1 MKFFETSK
9 YHSFK
14 KSTYI
19 TLRWIG
25 IIGQLIAVNFV
36 YLFLNSS
43 FEFITSN
50 LVIFLGI
57 LSNLYLIFIYKKTQ
71 LSDRSAFIFL
81 LIDILQ
87 LGVLLYLSG
96 GITNPFVIFILI
108 PSVFSSSNLSLRTNT
123 LLVILTIIII
133 VFLTFNYQDL
143 PINLNSDFHNNHYF
157 YYSIPVSLIIALV
170 FLNYFAMTFGTQSRL
185 RKEALGKMEEV
196 MAKEHELLSLGGQ
209 AAAAAHSLGTPLST
223 ITIIS
228 HDLMK
233 QFKGQ
238 KDIEKDIELLI
249 PIRDNITVFSIG
261 DEHKIIEK
269 DNFTEIIWKN
279 NSFLDLFKQSSLQ
292 DYSKGV
298 IDSSNNLFIRFL
310 SWIRVNFFYPDAR
323 LSNLNKIES
332 FLIDYIERKDINLM
346 ITTSPPHSIQLLGKR
361 IKNVINLKGKIIQIK
376 NIQKNQYV
384 GYNRTYKT
392 KTKIKVAI
400 IGLGYEDGIPRSL
413 SNKGYVYFKKNRF
426 KIIGRISMD
435 TFTVDI
441 SKSSHDLNI
450 GMYLDII
457 NDQHKID
464 KFAKLCKT
472 IPNEIMTSI
481 GKRVYRKYE

>member
-36 YLFLNSS
+36 YLFLNPS
-43 FEFITSN
+43 FDFVTSN
-50 LVIFLGI
+50 LIIFLGI

-81 LIDILQ
+81 FIDILQ

-133 VFLTFNYQDL
+133 VFLTFNHQDL

-223 ITIIS
+223 ITIIA

-238 KDIEKDIELLI
+238 KDLEKDIELLNSQVERCNEI
-249 PIRDNITVFSIG
+249 LKRLTLNPVEE
-261 DEHKIIEK
+261 DE
-269 DNFTEIIWKN
+269 F
-279 NSFLDLFKQSSLQ
+279 
-292 DYSKGV
+292 
-298 IDSSNNLFIRFL
+298 ID
-310 SWIRVNFFYPDAR
+310 
-323 LSNLNKIES
+323 
-332 FLIDYIERKDINLM
+332 KDINIRDYLHEIISSFKEISKKEFVFNFDQDSNPKK
-346 ITTSPPHSIQLLGKR
+346 ITKSIELVYGLRNFIGNANKFA
-361 IKNVINLKGKIIQIK
+361 KNTIFINLKSDSEITEITVEDDGDGYPRDIISKIGEPYLK
-376 NIQKNQYV
+376 SNYSKD
-384 GYNRTYKT
+384 KS
-392 KTKIKVAI
+392 KE
-400 IGLGYEDGIPRSL
+400 GLGLGL
-413 SNKGYVYFKKNRF
+413 F
-426 KIIGRISMD
+426 
-435 TFTVDI
+435 
-441 SKSSHDLNI
+441 
-450 GMYLDII
+450 
-457 NDQHKID
+457 
-464 KFAKLCKT
+464 
-472 IPNEIMTSI
+472 I
-481 GKRVYRKYE
+481 GKTLLEKNFASVDCRNSKTRNGAEVVIRWKNKELFNI

>member
-1 MKFFETSK
+1 MLEILIFKMKFFETSK

-43 FEFITSN
+43 FDFITSN

-71 LSDRSAFIFL
+71 LSDRSAFVFL

-123 LLVILTIIII
+123 LLVTLTIIII
-133 VFLTFNYQDL
+133 IFLTFSYEDL

-157 YYSIPVSLIIALV
+157 YYSIPTSLIVALV

-223 ITIIS
+223 ITIIA

-238 KDIEKDIELLI
+238 KELEKDIELLNSQVERCNEI
-249 PIRDNITVFSIG
+249 LKRLTLNPVEEDEFIDKDINIRDYLHEIISSFKEISKKEFVFNFDQDSNPKKITKSIEIVYGLRNFIGNANKFAKNTIFINLKSDSELTEITVEDDGHGYPRDIISKIG
-261 DEHKIIEK
+261 EPYLKSNYSKDKSKEGLGLGLFIGKTLLEK
-269 DNFTEIIWKN
+269 NFASVNCRNSKTRNGAEVVIIWKN
-279 NSFLDLFKQSSLQ
+279 EELF
-292 DYSKGV
+292 
-298 IDSSNNLFIRFL
+298 
-310 SWIRVNFFYPDAR
+310 
-323 LSNLNKIES
+323 
-332 FLIDYIERKDINLM
+332 
-346 ITTSPPHSIQLLGKR
+346 
-361 IKNVINLKGKIIQIK
+361 
-376 NIQKNQYV
+376 NI
-384 GYNRTYKT
+384 
-392 KTKIKVAI
+392 
-400 IGLGYEDGIPRSL
+400 
-413 SNKGYVYFKKNRF
+413 
-426 KIIGRISMD
+426 
-435 TFTVDI
+435 
-441 SKSSHDLNI
+441 
-450 GMYLDII
+450 
-457 NDQHKID
+457 
-464 KFAKLCKT
+464 
-472 IPNEIMTSI
+472 
-481 GKRVYRKYE
+481 

>member
-25 IIGQLIAVNFV
+25 IVGQLIAVNFV
-36 YLFLNSS
+36 YFFLNSS
-43 FEFITSN
+43 FDFITSN

-71 LSDRSAFIFL
+71 LSDRSAFLFL

-87 LGVLLYLSG
+87 LGFLLYLSG

-133 VFLTFNYQDL
+133 IFLTFNYQDL

-223 ITIIS
+223 ITIIA

-238 KDIEKDIELLI
+238 KDLQKDIELLNSQVERCNEI
-249 PIRDNITVFSIG
+249 LKRLTLNPVEEDEFIDKDISIRDYL
-261 DEHKIIEK
+261 H
-269 DNFTEIIWKN
+269 EIISSFKEISKKEFVFNFDQDSNPKKINKSIEIVYGLRNFIGNANKFAKN
-279 NSFLDLFKQSSLQ
+279 
-292 DYSKGV
+292 
-298 IDSSNNLFIRFL
+298 
-310 SWIRVNFFYPDAR
+310 
-323 LSNLNKIES
+323 
-332 FLIDYIERKDINLM
+332 
-346 ITTSPPHSIQLLGKR
+346 SIF
-361 IKNVINLKGKIIQIK
+361 INLKSDSEFTELTVEDDGNGYPRDIISKIGEPYLK
-376 NIQKNQYV
+376 SNYSKD
-384 GYNRTYKT
+384 KS
-392 KTKIKVAI
+392 KE
-400 IGLGYEDGIPRSL
+400 GLGLGL
-413 SNKGYVYFKKNRF
+413 F
-426 KIIGRISMD
+426 
-435 TFTVDI
+435 
-441 SKSSHDLNI
+441 
-450 GMYLDII
+450 
-457 NDQHKID
+457 
-464 KFAKLCKT
+464 
-472 IPNEIMTSI
+472 I
-481 GKRVYRKYE
+481 GKTLLEKNFASVNCRNSKTRNGAEVVIRWKNKELFNI